1 MTTGGG
7 AALPS
12 PGLAIT
18 VDRTNKSDSARSDK
32 LFILFQISAG
42 PGRPGSQVS
51 DDQTVDYNYSKVSKQ
66 IFHRTAGWCIS
77 YVMSSGRPIEDC
89 YIS

>member
-18 VDRTNKSDSARSDK
+18 VDRTNKSDSTRSDK
-32 LFILFQISAG
+32 LFILFQIPAG
-42 PGRPGSQVS
+42 PGAKQVMIRALITIILKF
-51 DDQTVDYNYSKVSKQ
+51 QNKYFMPQLGGV
-66 IFHRTAGWCIS
+66 
-77 YVMSSGRPIEDC
+77 
-89 YIS
+89 

>member
-42 PGRPGSQVS
+42 LAGPRSQVS
-51 DDQTVDYNYSKVSKQ
+51 DDQIVDYNYSKVSKQ
-66 IFHRTAGWCIS
+66 IFHSTAGWCIS
-77 YVMSSGRPIEDC
+77 
-89 YIS
+89 